1 MPDFPAF
8 YMQKAEQ
15 YVRENLLEARR
26 EEMMM
31 FLRGQSVN
39 QNEGGSYGA

>member
-15 YVRENLLEARR
+15 YVKDNNLEDRLEELMR
-26 EEMMM
+26 
-31 FLRGQSVN
+31 FLYTQSVG
-39 QNEGGSYGA
+39 QNKGGIHGT